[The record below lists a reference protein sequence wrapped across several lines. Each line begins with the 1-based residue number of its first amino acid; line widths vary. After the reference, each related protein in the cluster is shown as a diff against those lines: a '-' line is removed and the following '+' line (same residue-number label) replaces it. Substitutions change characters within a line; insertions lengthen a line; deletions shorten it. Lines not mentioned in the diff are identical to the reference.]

1 LVKNDTEPI
10 IDNEPLITRFDPLTR
25 TIWPSKGQAWN
36 EYDLKQFFIN
46 YIHVN
51 LTKKDQMRSYTELVK
66 DENLVAVLNELRAQI
81 EFKLKPHQNLEKTWK
96 LCKIHR
102 KTFISK
108 F

>member
-1 LVKNDTEPI
+1 MVKNDTEPI

-51 LTKKDQMRSYTELVK
+51 LTKKDQMKSYTELVK
-66 DENLVAVLNELRAQI
+66 DENLVPVLNELRAQI
-81 EFKLKPHQNLEKTWK
+81 ESRLKTHQSLEKIWNQ
-96 LCKIHR
+96 CKIHR